1 MSQDSPVGF
10 VVFGFGRAGSIH
22 ANNLIR
28 NSQARLKYIVD
39 IDEEKAKEFVKSNY
53 LDTKVVPPSAKETA
67 LGDPT
72 VTAAVITTPTQL
84 HHENQVLS
92 CFIPSPQSAVHFY
105 NIDIVDQEKKS
116 RPTKTFA
123 AGKIFLDRQK
133 DFSADETDFSCDKC
147 TYYINTNEI
156 PGELSR
162 ENMISSHVKI
172 PVTCYL
178 HMPEK
183 ITVAMAT

>member
-28 NSQARLKYIVD
+28 NSQAMLKYTVD

-53 LDTKVVPPSAKETA
+53 LDTKAVPPSAMETA

-72 VTAAVITTPTQL
+72 VTAAVITTPTHL

-92 CFIPSPQSAVHFY
+92 CFIPSPQSEV
-105 NIDIVDQEKKS
+105 
-116 RPTKTFA
+116 RCP
-123 AGKIFLDRQK
+123 FL
-133 DFSADETDFSCDKC
+133 
-147 TYYINTNEI
+147 
-156 PGELSR
+156 
-162 ENMISSHVKI
+162 
-172 PVTCYL
+172 
-178 HMPEK
+178 
-183 ITVAMAT
+183 

>member
-22 ANNLIR
+22 ANYLIR

-53 LDTKVVPPSAKETA
+53 LDTKVVPPSAMETA

-72 VTAAVITTPTQL
+72 VTTTHL

-92 CFIPSPQSAVHFY
+92 CSDTQSAVCSPKSTVHLY
-105 NIDIVDQEKKS
+105 NIDIVDQQKKS
-116 RPTKTFA
+116 RPT
-123 AGKIFLDRQK
+123 GKIFLIRQK
-133 DFSADETDFSCDKC
+133 DFSTDKNISRLMKLVSHPRNVFLDQQKYSQPVKNSRSLLS
-147 TYYINTNEI
+147 TMAFHML
-156 PGELSR
+156 PG
-162 ENMISSHVKI
+162 I
-172 PVTCYL
+172 
-178 HMPEK
+178 
-183 ITVAMAT
+183 